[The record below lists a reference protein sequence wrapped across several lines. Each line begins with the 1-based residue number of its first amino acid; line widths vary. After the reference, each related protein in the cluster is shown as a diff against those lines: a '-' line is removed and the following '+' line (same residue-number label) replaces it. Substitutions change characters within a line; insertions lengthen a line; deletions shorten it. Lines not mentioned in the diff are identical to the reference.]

1 MSACL
6 LNKWIGKIKIDNI
19 GWNSYLSPDNE
30 ALFVATEIVIF
41 IQKSGWISCI
51 INTLEL
57 LC

>member
-19 GWNSYLSPDNE
+19 GCNSYLSPDNE

-41 IQKSGWISCI
+41 IHKSGWISCI